1 MTSKSRHTDVI
12 ERLLKTNFRVAAP
25 GGLVKGGAVQCSW
38 VEERRL
44 VFLLAIQFDDQ
55 QNKLVS
61 FSNSAYAISAYANI
75 ACSNWIVIFSNIILD
90 IPSESLLSTGRSA
103 SIAAPGASVPTSTMR
118 KIKQMFNKDDQRL
131 SSSSVNYGR
140 VRTYIWS
147 PLNLNMRYL

>member
-12 ERLLKTNFRVAAP
+12 ERLLKTNFRVAVP
-25 GGLVKGGAVQCSW
+25 GGLVKGGVVQCSW

-61 FSNSAYAISAYANI
+61 FSNTARANI

>member
-1 MTSKSRHTDVI
+1 MS
-12 ERLLKTNFRVAAP
+12 NFRVAAP

-38 VEERRL
+38 VDEPLL
-44 VFLLAIQFDDQ
+44 VFLLVIQFADR
-55 QNKLVS
+55 QNKHVS
-61 FSNSAYAISAYANI
+61 FQLLAHSSITR
-75 ACSNWIVIFSNIILD
+75 IIID

-140 VRTYIWS
+140 VRYHLRTS
-147 PLNLNMRYL
+147 

>member
-12 ERLLKTNFRVAAP
+12 ERLLKTNFRVAVP
-25 GGLVKGGAVQCSW
+25 GGLVKGGVVQCSW

-61 FSNSAYAISAYANI
+61 FSNSAYANI

>member
-1 MTSKSRHTDVI
+1 M
-12 ERLLKTNFRVAAP
+12 AAP

-38 VEERRL
+38 VDERLL
-44 VFLLAIQFDDQ
+44 VFLLVIQFADR
-55 QNKLVS
+55 QNKHVS
-61 FSNSAYAISAYANI
+61 FQLLAHSSITR
-75 ACSNWIVIFSNIILD
+75 IIID

-140 VRTYIWS
+140 VRYHLRTSWWYIDLQMTSLLTWI
-147 PLNLNMRYL
+147 

>member
-1 MTSKSRHTDVI
+1 MRSKSRHTDVI
-12 ERLLKTNFRVAAP
+12 ERLLKANFRVAAP
-25 GGLVKGGAVQCSW
+25 GGLVKGGVVQCSW

-61 FSNSAYAISAYANI
+61 FSTACANI

>member
-25 GGLVKGGAVQCSW
+25 GGLVKGGVVQCSW
-38 VEERRL
+38 VEERPL

-55 QNKLVS
+55 QNKHVS
-61 FSNSAYAISAYANI
+61 FSNTACANI
-75 ACSNWIVIFSNIILD
+75 ACSNWIVIISNIILD